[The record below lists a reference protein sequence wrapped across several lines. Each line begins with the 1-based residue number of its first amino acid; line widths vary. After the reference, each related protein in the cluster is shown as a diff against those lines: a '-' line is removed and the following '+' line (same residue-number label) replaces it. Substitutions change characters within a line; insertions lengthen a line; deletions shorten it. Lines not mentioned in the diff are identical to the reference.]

1 MAGQTAMSV
10 NGTLRIMISC
20 SSLFVSRD
28 VLSRETPRVLGRRG
42 GRQPRGAGLNL
53 GGLIFATQ
61 AVRGALGVARNDA
74 NTRCAQGDASVTKWP
89 IPGN

>member
-1 MAGQTAMSV
+1 MRS
-10 NGTLRIMISC
+10 
-20 SSLFVSRD
+20 
-28 VLSRETPRVLGRRG
+28 

-53 GGLIFATQ
+53 GGLTFATQ

-74 NTRCAQGDASVTKWP
+74 NTRCAQRDASVTKWP